1 MNIIVDTNILV
12 RFFIQDDELQF
23 QKVSDIFQKAKKIIV
38 PTNTLCEL
46 VWVLSYSYQLKKKD
60 IIKIMNFLLDTDN
73 VVVKADEINFG
84 LKMLA
89 NNGDFSDG
97 INAFLGMEMAFN
109 HQVEFISFDKKAVKI
124 LQKLGVK
131 AREL

>member
-12 RFFIQDDELQF
+12 RFFIRDDELQF
-23 QKVSDIFQKAKKIIV
+23 QKVSDIFEKASQIII

-46 VWVLSYSYQLKKKD
+46 VWVLSYSYQLNKQD
-60 IIKIMNFLLDTDN
+60 IIEIMSFLLDTDN
-73 VVVKADEINFG
+73 VIIKKNEINFG
-84 LKMLA
+84 LKMLE

-97 INAFLGMEMAFN
+97 INAFLGIKMALK
-109 HQVEFISFDKKAVKI
+109 HQAEFISFDKKAVKV
-124 LQKLGVK
+124 LQKLGVN